1 MGFPDF
7 SMFDEL
13 EFEELSHTYSFKGE
27 TLPNVSS
34 IMTPLTTEKYSGI
47 SQAVLDKAA
56 ERGTAVHNSIE
67 NFLKYEIDDIE
78 PEYSTYFH
86 AFQSFWADY
95 RPKLIRSEI
104 RMYHRLLRYAG
115 TAALLCLIDE
125 RLILIDYKST
135 AEIYE
140 MTCRVQLE
148 AYCQALASH
157 GIMPEEKWILHLKRD
172 GSYNIGSFPI
182 RDAEAWRV
190 FGALKNVHDY
200 LASYNTGGNRIMR
213 HTDSRQ
219 VNCST

>member
-13 EFEELSHTYSFKGE
+13 EFEALSHTYSFKGE

-34 IMTPLTTEKYSGI
+34 IMAPLTTEKNSGI

-56 ERGTAVHNSIE
+56 ERETTVHNSIE

-78 PEYSTYFH
+78 PEYSTYFQ

-115 TAALLCLIDE
+115 TADLLCLIDGK
-125 RLILIDYKST
+125 LAVIDYKST

-140 MTCRVQLE
+140 MMCRVQLE
-148 AYCQALASH
+148 ARARGRC
-157 GIMPEEKWILHLKRD
+157 PR
-172 GSYNIGSFPI
+172 
-182 RDAEAWRV
+182 RV
-190 FGALKNVHDY
+190 
-200 LASYNTGGNRIMR
+200 
-213 HTDSRQ
+213 
-219 VNCST
+219 